1 MEIIQPVKRPRPD
14 LPVVLVVGDIM
25 ALTRSQKP
33 IREWPLL
40 VLTIAIVA
48 LICVP
53 LWQSYGSEDAPSML
67 SWPPERWAQLLLGPE
82 QFVCYCCFMWALFI
96 FACRFVEAH
105 RQRRAFGLGL
115 LPTGEGARI
124 LQEDARTLQRKA
136 DQLAAGHGPLILA
149 NMVRSALGKFALS
162 RSGDEVRE
170 TVKTQAEVDQG
181 RLAASMA
188 MMNYLAWAIPAVGF
202 FGTVRGLAG
211 SMTLAGQGGQQLRIA
226 TAHLT
231 VAFDCTLVA
240 LALSLVVMFLI
251 YTLQREE
258 ESLVFDCQQ
267 YCLEHLVNRIYE
279 PEIAGDGTGVSAGL
293 AVSSMLPTPP
303 GAIAGSLGQR
313 AAR

>member
-1 MEIIQPVKRPRPD
+1 
-14 LPVVLVVGDIM
+14 
-25 ALTRSQKP
+25 
-33 IREWPLL
+33 
-40 VLTIAIVA
+40 
-48 LICVP
+48 
-53 LWQSYGSEDAPSML
+53 
-67 SWPPERWAQLLLGPE
+67 
-82 QFVCYCCFMWALFI
+82 
-96 FACRFVEAH
+96 
-105 RQRRAFGLGL
+105 
-115 LPTGEGARI
+115 
-124 LQEDARTLQRKA
+124 
-136 DQLAAGHGPLILA
+136 
-149 NMVRSALGKFALS
+149 MVRSALAKFALN

-170 TVKTQAEVDQG
+170 TVKTHAEVDQG

-240 LALSLVVMFLI
+240 LALSLIVMFLI
-251 YTLQREE
+251 HTLQREE

-279 PEIAGDGTGVSAGL
+279 PEMASDGTGISTGL
-293 AVSSMLPTPP
+293 TVGGMLPTPP
-303 GAIAGSLGQR
+303 GAIAGTLSQR